1 MPQRVFKPENMT
13 NNVVLGRRVPYGAGM
28 GSVLLSRGGGGG
40 GSSYDSPNEYHQIT
54 GRPIPMGSGLGTGI
68 RPNEV
73 PMSQSQHK
81 HLKGVNEKL
90 QNLLAKPSMK
100 KKNITFNA

>member
-1 MPQRVFKPENMT
+1 MPRRIFKAEHMT
-13 NNVVLGRRVPYGAGM
+13 HNVILGRKTPYGGGM
-28 GSVLLSRGGGGG
+28 GSVVLSRGGGGG

-54 GRPIPMGSGLGTGI
+54 GRPIPIGGGLGFQ
-68 RPNEV
+68 REV
-73 PMSQSQHK
+73 PMNTIQHK